1 MKLSVDQA
9 LARAKRLARNGEV
22 LEAEKLFGEIVN
34 AYPKICGLGKRSRH
48 CEDPVQ
54 ALSRLSHLR
63 WARNLP
69 ISPNYTIRAG

>member
-34 AYPKICGLGKRSRH
+34 AYPKNLRAR
-48 CEDPVQ
+48 Q
-54 ALSRLSHLR
+54 ALAALR
-63 WARNLP
+63 GSGSSAV
-69 ISPNYTIRAG
+69 RASETLGRPTPTGDPL